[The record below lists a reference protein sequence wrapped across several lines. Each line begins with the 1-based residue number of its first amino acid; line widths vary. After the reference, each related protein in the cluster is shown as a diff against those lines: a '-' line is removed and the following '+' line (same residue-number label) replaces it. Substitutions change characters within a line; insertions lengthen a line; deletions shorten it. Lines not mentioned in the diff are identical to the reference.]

1 MIKTVAILTA
11 FVIFLIIGEYLW
23 QGAFMPSFIANV
35 LFAFIVYY
43 LDHEDYQR
51 YKPRERI
58 EDVPKSGSHE
68 DTYNETYNETY
79 NPHDES
85 HDNVYDGAG
94 NHNKTQY
101 DADRNKIL
109 FSKSGKHPLPP
120 RYNQDKEKSFDYKP
134 DEFIYDEEY
143 KMIAERIIKRSDS
156 IEVSRDMVQSALDT
170 LGVFHGKK
178 YNRCWVAEYLPYWNS
193 KLLKQVNKWSH
204 KDPIKFLQIGVFE
217 GLSLIY
223 LTKHIF
229 AGHKLEITVIDDF
242 STEPYFNTEETFR
255 ANTADMD
262 VRIIKKQSHPAL
274 LELIDEGEK
283 AQPLQ
288 GKLPQGKKFDF
299 VYCSGS
305 RKPSVCYVDF
315 ALLSM
320 VMSDN
325 GMILL
330 DTYDAYSS
338 YEGEISPT
346 VARSAFTGSFARFSD
361 VKKIGAQRLMMFK
374 PVAVDKWVMKEKPAD
389 CKPK

>member
-1 MIKTVAILTA
+1 MINTIAILIV
-11 FVIFLIIGEYLW
+11 FVIFLIIGEYIW

-35 LFAFIVYY
+35 LFAFVVYY
-43 LDHEDYQR
+43 LDHEDYQQ
-51 YKPRERI
+51 YKPHEHYARRI
-58 EDVPKSGSHE
+58 SQEGQRVANELKSGSHE
-68 DTYNETYNETY
+68 HY

-101 DADRNKIL
+101 DVDGNKRL

-134 DEFIYDEEY
+134 EEFIYDEEY

-156 IEVSRDMVQSALDT
+156 IEVSRDMVQSSLDT

-229 AGHKLEITVIDDF
+229 AGHNLEITVIDDF

-255 ANTADMD
+255 ENTADMN
-262 VRIIKKQSHPAL
+262 VRVIKKQSHPAL
-274 LELIDEGEK
+274 LELINAGE
-283 AQPLQ
+283 
-288 GKLPQGKKFDF
+288 KFDF

-320 VMSDN
+320 VISEH

-346 VARSAFTGSFARFSD
+346 VARSAFMGSFARFSY
-361 VKKIGAQRLMMFK
+361 VKKIGSQRLMTFK
-374 PVAVDKWVMKEKPAD
+374 PVEVDKWVMKEKPAD

>member
-1 MIKTVAILTA
+1 MINTIAILIV
-11 FVIFLIIGEYLW
+11 FFIFLIMGEYLW

-35 LFAFIVYY
+35 LFAFVVYY
-43 LDHEDYQR
+43 LDHDDYQR
-51 YKPRERI
+51 YKPRERQSKSEDKQI

-68 DTYNETYNETY
+68 LETYNETYNEQY

-94 NHNKTQY
+94 NHHKTQY
-101 DADRNKIL
+101 DIDGNKML

-120 RYNQDKEKSFDYKP
+120 RYNHDKEKSFDYKP
-134 DEFIYDEEY
+134 HEFIYDEEY

-193 KLLKQVNKWSH
+193 KLLTQVNKWSH

-255 ANTADMD
+255 ANTVDMG
-262 VRIIKKQSHPAL
+262 VRVIKKQSHPAL
-274 LELIDEGEK
+274 LELIDAGE
-283 AQPLQ
+283 
-288 GKLPQGKKFDF
+288 KFDF

-320 VMSDN
+320 VMSEN

-346 VARSAFTGSFARFSD
+346 VARSAFMGSFARFSD
-361 VKKIGAQRLMMFK
+361 VKKIGAQRLMKFK
-374 PVAVDKWVMKEKPAD
+374 TVAVDNWAMKEKPAD
-389 CKPK
+389 CYSK

>member
-1 MIKTVAILTA
+1 MIKTVAILIA

-35 LFAFIVYY
+35 LFALVVYY

-51 YKPRERI
+51 YKPREYTPQQL
-58 EDVPKSGSHE
+58 DALKSGSHE
-68 DTYNETYNETY
+68 LEIYD
-79 NPHDES
+79 PHDES

-101 DADRNKIL
+101 DADHNKIL

-170 LGVFHGKK
+170 LGVFHDKK

-193 KLLKQVNKWSH
+193 KLLKQINKWSH
-204 KDPIKFLQIGVFE
+204 KDTIRFLQIGVFE

-229 AGHKLEITVIDDF
+229 AGRKLEITVIDDF

-262 VRIIKKQSHPAL
+262 VRIIKKQSHLAL
-274 LELIDEGEK
+274 LELIDGTE
-283 AQPLQ
+283 
-288 GKLPQGKKFDF
+288 KFDF